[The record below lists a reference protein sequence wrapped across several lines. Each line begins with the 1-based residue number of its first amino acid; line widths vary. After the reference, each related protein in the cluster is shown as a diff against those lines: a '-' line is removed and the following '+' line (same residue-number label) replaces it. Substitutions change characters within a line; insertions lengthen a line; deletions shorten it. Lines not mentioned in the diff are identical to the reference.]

1 MLNVGPLELL
11 TICVLALVVLGP
23 DRLPQALRQVGRA
36 VGELRR
42 ISGGFQDEL
51 RRAMDEAL
59 DDNDLDD
66 VPQTPSERPAE
77 LPPVIAAE
85 EAAGLDLASE
95 RADDAEADAE
105 DAVAPVQPSEPGEA
119 IEPLVTGS
127 GNGRD
132 GSEKPAVTENS
143 STGITVD
150 EPPTVIVD
158 KQPPAAP
165 EPEADNTPG
174 SESETETPK

>member
-77 LPPVIAAE
+77 LPPVIAPE
-85 EAAGLDLASE
+85 EAAGLDLPSE
-95 RADDAEADAE
+95 RADADDNE
-105 DAVAPVQPSEPGEA
+105 DAVEPV
-119 IEPLVTGS
+119 VTGS
-127 GNGRD
+127 GNGSD
-132 GSEKPAVTENS
+132 GSANS
-143 STGITVD
+143 SSSVTVD
-150 EPPTVIVD
+150 EPPSVIVD
-158 KQPPAAP
+158 K
-165 EPEADNTPG
+165 ETP
-174 SESETETPK
+174 ESETETPT